1 MESNSPML
9 PSAHDVPDC
18 LPGIARHVTMPAD
31 GGRGPSIRALIILA
45 ISAFALIATT
55 PGAPTIERNV
65 IGEVVLGGGGS
76 VERELRIHVDP
87 AAGDATRGSIDL
99 TFQAASGLQ
108 ASYTREATLALAS
121 ASDEEGPFQPDR
133 NFPLER
139 CRTGCN
145 LTYGIA
151 ISADPSVLPGSIVRY
166 EVDVRLEYDYNAAPR
181 SPALLGVDL
190 AGMAT
195 GPVAPIWAL
204 LAGIVA
210 VLGGIAAGPAIHRSL
225 EARRR
230 RLPGL
235 ALAALAVGAIA
246 WIFVQ
251 GLINIVSYDAV
262 DQIVRSPLLILL
274 VADPWSVILLGT
286 LGWGVWRGLRRW
298 PADGGWLLGLSALA
312 VVGLGGL
319 WLAWRLTL
327 ETAVQP
333 VLIAVPFVVLGGVGG
348 VVIGQAWRTDERARH
363 DRWWGTLAVL
373 SHGILIAG
381 FAFLAEQ
388 SFFDPFSRSPTSLLA
403 LIPAALMIAAC
414 RRWFSGKRFW
424 LAFFDIVIVGIG
436 VLGLFLWSSNF
447 IGLSTTPARLKIDDV
462 GVYIAVGAALVAVVA
477 AFHEM
482 PRGDAPDPIEQVN
495 PVGAVADPPTK

>member
-1 MESNSPML
+1 ML
-9 PSAHDVPDC
+9 PSAHDVPDR
-18 LPGIARHVTMPAD
+18 LPGIARHVTLPAD

-45 ISAFALIATT
+45 ISALALIATT
-55 PGAPTIERNV
+55 PGAPTIDRNV

-76 VERELRIHVDP
+76 VERDLRIHVDP
-87 AAGDATRGSIDL
+87 AAGDAARGSIDL

-121 ASDEEGPFQPDR
+121 ASDEEGPFPPDR
-133 NFPLER
+133 NFPVER
-139 CRTGCN
+139 CRAGCD
-145 LTYGIA
+145 LAYRIA
-151 ISADPSVLPGSIVRY
+151 ITADPSVLPGSVVRY

-181 SPALLGVDL
+181 NPALLGVDL
-190 AGMAT
+190 DGIAT

-210 VLGGIAAGPAIHRSL
+210 ILGGIAAGPAVHGTL
-225 EARRR
+225 EPPRR

-235 ALAALAVGAIA
+235 ALAAFAVGVIA

-262 DQIVRSPLLILL
+262 PQIVRSPLLILL

-298 PADGGWLLGLSALA
+298 PADGGWLLGLSAVA
-312 VVGLGGL
+312 MVGLGGL
-319 WLAWRLTL
+319 WLSWRLTL
-327 ETAVQP
+327 ETAIQP
-333 VLIAVPFVVLGGVGG
+333 VLIALPFVVLGGVGG
-348 VVIGQAWRTDERARH
+348 IVIGQAWRIDERARH
-363 DRWWGTLAVL
+363 DRWWGALAVL

-388 SFFDPFSRSPTSLLA
+388 SFFDPFWSSPTSLLA
-403 LIPAALMIAAC
+403 LIPAALMVVAY
-414 RRWFSGKRFW
+414 RRWLAGKRYW
-424 LAFFDIVIVGIG
+424 LALFDIIIVGIG

-447 IGLSTTPARLKIDDV
+447 IGFSTTPARLEIDDV
-462 GVYIAVGAALVAVVA
+462 GVYLAVGAALVAVVT

-482 PRGDAPDPIEQVN
+482 PRGAVPAPIGQVS
-495 PVGAVADPPTK
+495 PLGSVADPPTT